1 MPLRIAIPILLSI
14 TISAFAAEKKEKTK
28 TTQRLDDA
36 TDVVSEIM
44 QTPDKGIPQ
53 DLLDHSQCIVIV
65 PGLKKGAFIVGGKY
79 GKGFVS
85 CRQSNGM
92 DWTGP
97 AAVRVEGG
105 SVGFQIGG
113 SESDVVMLI
122 MNQRGIQKLMSS
134 RFTLGGEGEV
144 AAGPVGRDA
153 TAQTDA
159 FLRAEILSWS
169 RTRGIFV
176 GISLTGATLRQDTD
190 DNRELYGKRLDNKQ
204 ILNGAVANPPA
215 ASKLISVLTKYS
227 PRRTA

>member
-1 MPLRIAIPILLSI
+1 MQFRIGVSLFLGATMLSW
-14 TISAFAAEKKEKTK
+14 AAEETK
-28 TTQRLDDA
+28 TAQRLAEA

-44 QTPDKGIPQ
+44 GAPDKGIPQ

-79 GKGFVS
+79 GKGFAS
-85 CRQSNGM
+85 CRQPKGM
-92 DWTGP
+92 GWTGP

-113 SESDVVMLI
+113 SESDVVLLV
-122 MNQRGIQKLMSS
+122 MNERGMQKLMSS
-134 RFTLGGEGEV
+134 RFTLGAEGEV

-169 RTRGIFV
+169 RTRGC
-176 GISLTGATLRQDTD
+176 LRVFRSQG
-190 DNRELYGKRLDNKQ
+190 RPC
-204 ILNGAVANPPA
+204 A
-215 ASKLISVLTKYS
+215 
-227 PRRTA
+227 RTITRSCTESG